1 MTIKKLFCWVAFLFL
16 MTIPT
21 MSQTFEIGDFKY
33 KVINTENPAV
43 QVGAADDNI
52 SGSITIPD
60 KIEYEGKEYSVTAI
74 GEGAFKEC
82 AGLTS
87 VIIPN
92 TVASIGKNALHVDTV
107 CCLTESDTIRIIRD
121 TLFIHNLQEFIS
133 YKILAA
139 KGVYMNAILEADI
152 DLSSVCGVINGEQ
165 ISWTPIRM
173 SSGSF
178 DGGSHTISNLYM
190 M

>member
-1 MTIKKLFCWVAFLFL
+1 MA
-16 MTIPT
+16 MPA
-21 MSQTFEIGDFKY
+21 MSVSFTIGDFKY
-33 KVINTENPAV
+33 DVTDTTGLTV
-43 QVGAADDNI
+43 SVSAASDTI
-52 SGSITIPD
+52 SGKVTIPD

-74 GEGAFKEC
+74 GEGAFKKC

-92 TVASIGKNALHVDTV
+92 TVASIGKDALHVDTV

-139 KGVYMNAILEADI
+139 KGLYMNAILEADI

-178 DGGSHTISNLYM
+178 DGGNHTISNLYINQPNNKDNLALFD
-190 M
+190 